1 MTELINKNLRESI
14 RRTSGPDI
22 GRSSKVSRHITA
34 DSDEAITFSNRALT
48 SLASDD
54 DPRGKKDILVAQ
66 GVPAD
71 AIIIDGNNLKINTV
85 DGLVDYDE
93 KQLSLYDVADWI
105 GEIPAIIGGTIGGVL
120 GASGGPVSGAVGA
133 SAGAALGDAA
143 RQGLAS
149 LAGSK
154 QDYDYGQTAFEG
166 ALGATGELG
175 QRAITGLIKGPGRRL
190 AGKEAPS
197 ELMAETKKLDKSLG
211 TNLEQKAPISVLTE
225 SPVIGSIEARQQQ
238 NIVTRGR
245 MKDKMADL
253 LSETEKG
260 FDALTSKLKLG
271 ERNNPDE
278 VGKIITDGFESTK
291 YKRLGTRSKLYED
304 FTSNID
310 PSKGLD
316 VQVLSNVK
324 SLINSTPMQKALGR
338 KSATAGLPDLK
349 NIVRDV
355 SNIKNYTDLENA
367 RQEAFELIS
376 KDDDL
381 PRYVPGIKGQLK
393 SLHKAL
399 QDADDLYLSQGG
411 GMQSDLAFETGKKAK
426 AYNVDFMKTQES
438 PALMKL
444 LGDAQKAKEVGKS
457 IKLLNPNEI
466 KAIKEGLGVSPT
478 KRGSETI
485 LESTLEGEEA
495 YQVLLNEVLSEI
507 KDASLIRTKGK
518 GQGRFSDEL
527 RRVVSGSKL
536 EKTLDGFK
544 RGSLHEL
551 FGEDFTSQL
560 YRFANVVD
568 DLTETGLQNFS
579 NTEAMSQTG
588 RYIDDIVDIFGS
600 PFSKDMKTSQAI
612 RQLLSRITVDVGIG
626 RAITNP
632 TVGRY
637 LLGKTKFQE
646 SLPGGR
652 FLENIGRGSSQIG
665 VRSLL
670 EDRRQQ

>member
-1 MTELINKNLRESI
+1 MTEIINENLRKSI
-14 RRTSGPDI
+14 GLTSGI
-22 GRSSKVSRHITA
+22 GKSSKLRRYATA
-34 DSDEAITFSNRALT
+34 DADEAITFSNRALT
-48 SLASDD
+48 SLAADD

-66 GVPAD
+66 GIPAD

-105 GEIPAIIGGTIGGVL
+105 GEIPAIVGGTIGGVL
-120 GASGGPVSGAVGA
+120 GASAGPVGGVVGA
-133 SAGAALGDAA
+133 SSGSALGDAA

-190 AGKEAPS
+190 AGKGSPS
-197 ELMAETKKLDKSLG
+197 ELMGKVKEVDKSLG
-211 TNLEQKAPISVLTE
+211 TNLEQKAPISVQTE

-245 MKDKMADL
+245 MKDKMSDL
-253 LSETEKG
+253 MRETEKG
-260 FDALTSKLKLG
+260 FDVLTNKLKLG

-291 YKRLGTRSKLYED
+291 IKRLGTRTKLYDD
-304 FTSNID
+304 FKGNVD

-316 VQVLSNVK
+316 VLDMSNVK
-324 SLINSTPMQKALGR
+324 SLINSTPMQGALKR
-338 KSATAGLPDLK
+338 KSATAGLSDLK
-349 NIVRDV
+349 NIITDV
-355 SNIKNYTDLENA
+355 NNIKNYSDLERA
-367 RQEAFELIS
+367 RQEAFELIQ
-376 KDDDL
+376 KDDNL
-381 PRYVPGIKGQLK
+381 PRYVAGIKGQLE

-411 GMQSDLAFETGKKAK
+411 GIKSDLALATGKKAK

-444 LGDAQKAKEVGKS
+444 LGDSQKAKEVGKS
-457 IKLLNPNEI
+457 IKLLSPNEI
-466 KAIKEGLGVSPT
+466 KAVKEGLGVSPT

-485 LESTLEGEEA
+485 LESTPEGEEA

-507 KDASLIRTKGK
+507 RDSALVRTKGK
-518 GQGRFSDEL
+518 GQGRFPDDL

-600 PFSKDMKTSQAI
+600 PFSKDMKTSEAI

-632 TVGRY
+632 AMGRY

-646 SLPGGR
+646 ALPGGN
-652 FLENIGRGSSQIG
+652 FLGTLGRGASQIG
-665 VRSLL
+665 VKSLQ
-670 EDRRQQ
+670 ENRRQQ

>member
-1 MTELINKNLRESI
+1 MTEIINKNLRESI
-14 RRTSGPDI
+14 GRTSGI
-22 GRSSKVSRHITA
+22 GKSSKLRRYATA
-34 DSDEAITFSNRALT
+34 DADEAITFSNRALT
-48 SLASDD
+48 SLAADD

-66 GVPAD
+66 GIPAD
-71 AIIIDGNNLKINTV
+71 AIIIDGGNLKINTV

-105 GEIPAIIGGTIGGVL
+105 GEIPAIVGGTIGGVL
-120 GASGGPVSGAVGA
+120 GASAGPVGGIVGA
-133 SAGAALGDAA
+133 SSGSALGDAA

-190 AGKEAPS
+190 AGKESPS
-197 ELMAETKKLDKSLG
+197 ELMGKVKEVDKSLG
-211 TNLEQKAPISVLTE
+211 TNLEQKAPISVQTE

-245 MKDKMADL
+245 MKDKMSDL

-260 FDALTSKLKLG
+260 FNVLTNKLKLG

-291 YKRLGTRSKLYED
+291 IKRLGTRTKLYDD
-304 FTSNID
+304 F
-310 PSKGLD
+310 K
-316 VQVLSNVK
+316 SNVDPIMGALDK
-324 SLINSTPMQKALGR
+324 SNLQSLIDSAPMQQALGR
-338 KSATAGLPDLK
+338 KSATAGLSDLK

-355 SNIKNYTDLENA
+355 SNIRNYTDLENA

-376 KDDDL
+376 KDNDL
-381 PRYVPGIKGQLK
+381 PRYVAGIKGQLE
-393 SLHKAL
+393 SLHRAL
-399 QDADDLYLSQGG
+399 QVADDLYLSQGG
-411 GMQSDLAFETGKKAK
+411 GIRPASDLALTTGKKAK

-444 LGDAQKAKEVGKS
+444 LGDSQKAKEVGKS
-457 IKLLNPNEI
+457 IKLLSPNEI

-485 LESTLEGEEA
+485 LESTPEGEEA
-495 YQVLLNEVLSEI
+495 YQILLNEVLSEI
-507 KDASLIRTKGK
+507 RDSALFKTKGK
-518 GQGRFSDEL
+518 GQGRFPDDL

-536 EKTLDGFK
+536 ENALDGFK
-544 RGSLHEL
+544 RGSLQEL
-551 FGEDFTSQL
+551 FGEEFTSEL
-560 YRFANVVD
+560 YRFANVAA

-588 RYIDDIVDIFGS
+588 RYIDDIVDIFSSAIS
-600 PFSKDMKTSQAI
+600 PEIKTSQAL
-612 RQLLSRITVDVGIG
+612 RQLLSRITVDVGVG

-632 TVGRY
+632 AMGRY

-646 SLPGGR
+646 ALPGGN
-652 FLENIGRGSSQIG
+652 FLGTLGRGASQVG
-665 VRSLL
+665 VKSLQ